1 MTKDSSKG
9 VGFFGA
15 TFAGVTENKKDKK
28 YDEEYSGDVAIPE
41 KDTKEITSKSNNK
54 Q

>member
-1 MTKDSSKG
+1 MTKDNSKG

-15 TFAGVTENKKDKK
+15 TFAGVTENKKNKN
-28 YDEEYSGDVAIPE
+28 YDEEYSRDVAIPE
-41 KDTKEITSKSNNK
+41 KDAKEFTPKSNNK